1 MSSDRSPS
9 NAHNFTRFKQVLPVR
24 FWINDPDPTY
34 KPICDLLT
42 SYVDT
47 WSNSHDFHPTN
58 TQRALLPPSP
68 TASQRRHSPATAQGS
83 LERSNPALS
92 RPKTDLS
99 VATLCTEQGDNY
111 KEILTGDGAPES
123 VAHRGMETPQL
134 RRTIRCA
141 LVMPRAQLTTE

>member
-1 MSSDRSPS
+1 M
-9 NAHNFTRFKQVLPVR
+9 
-24 FWINDPDPTY
+24 
-34 KPICDLLT
+34 
-42 SYVDT
+42 
-47 WSNSHDFHPTN
+47 
-58 TQRALLPPSP
+58 
-68 TASQRRHSPATAQGS
+68 AQGS